1 CWCYR
6 HKHDGCPSR
15 EMPKTPGTIPEGFAG
30 ARGQE
35 RAKALG
41 CGLHSWT
48 FVEWGTQVDRAACR
62 SRGRG
67 KRTSSTA
74 VRGTKPVGVEAFVGT
89 SGEAHD
95 CGIGAGPCLGY
106 RRYGLPQ
113 TREALGGS
121 GKTIFGNAR
130 QGWELPGC
138 GQPAPCWR
146 TGQHGAR
153 LASVSAGKL
162 DEGR

>member
-1 CWCYR
+1 MS
-6 HKHDGCPSR
+6 KAL
-15 EMPKTPGTIPEGFAG
+15 GTIPEGFTG
-30 ARGQE
+30 AHGQE

-41 CGLHSWT
+41 CGLRSRS
-48 FVEWGTQVDRAACR
+48 FAERGAQVHRAACR
-62 SRGRG
+62 ALGGG

-74 VRGTKPVGVEAFVGT
+74 VRGTKPVGLDAIVGT
-89 SGEAHD
+89 SGQAHD
-95 CGIGAGPCLGY
+95 CGIGAGPCLGG
-106 RRYGLPQ
+106 RRYGLSQ
-113 TREALGGS
+113 TREAFGGS

-146 TGQHGAR
+146 TGQHGTG

-162 DEGR
+162 DEGREAS